1 MSAVLKFPPAGNR
14 REPVSTLE
22 AFAWNWLEGMA
33 VGWRDTT
40 RDAVRT
46 ILRAH
51 LLPAFGALDV
61 TEVDRASVLAFRT
74 RLATQRNS
82 SGRLLSPRRINRVID
97 VLGQVLSERELQ
109 LGIPNPCCRLRRL
122 PQRRATICPFSLP
135 ELQRLVEAAPDRLRD
150 YLWIRGLTGL
160 RSGEANGLC
169 WDQVD
174 WDNMTLTIRAARVRG
189 RQVLPKNEYSE
200 RSLVLTPSLQDA
212 LLRQWARTG
221 SKDGFVFLTAR
232 GCPLDSSNFGRRDWP
247 RLLDAAQLSHR
258 SPETLRHT
266 AATLMLAAGEAP
278 TSIARTLGHS
288 DCRMLFSTYARYV
301 AGVLGSADGQCL
313 EAAISQH
320 HD

>member
-1 MSAVLKFPPAGNR
+1 MSAVLQFPPAGHR
-14 REPVSTLE
+14 REPACTLE
-22 AFAWNWLEGMA
+22 DFSRGWFEGMA

-51 LLPAFGALDV
+51 LLPALGKREV
-61 TEVDRASVLAFRT
+61 TEVSRADVLAFRT
-74 RLATQRNS
+74 RLAAQRS
-82 SGRLLSPRRINRVID
+82 PSGHMLSPRRINRVID

-109 LGIPNPCCRLRRL
+109 LGILNPCRQLRRI
-122 PQRRATICPFSLP
+122 PHRRAIIRPFSLP
-135 ELQRLVEAAPDRLRD
+135 ELQRVVDVAPEHLRD

-174 WDNMTLTIRAARVRG
+174 WDNLTLTIRAARVRG
-189 RQVLPKNEYSE
+189 RQVLPKNEFSE
-200 RSLVLTPSLQDA
+200 RVIALTPTLQDA
-212 LLRQWARTG
+212 LFRQWTRTG
-221 SKDGFVFLTAR
+221 SESGFVFLSVR

-247 RLLDAAQLSHR
+247 RLLDAARLSHR

-278 TSIARTLGHS
+278 TFVARTLGHS
-288 DCRMLFSTYARYV
+288 DCRMLFSTYARFV
-301 AGVLGSADGQCL
+301 ANTLGPVDGQRL
-313 EAAISQH
+313 EAAILQPH
-320 HD
+320 G

>member
-1 MSAVLKFPPAGNR
+1 MSAILQFPPAGNR

-22 AFAWNWLEGMA
+22 AFAWRWFEGMA

-40 RDAVRT
+40 RDAVLT

-51 LLPAFGALDV
+51 VLPALGALDV
-61 TEVDRASVLAFRT
+61 TELNRANVLVLRT
-74 RLATQRNS
+74 RLVALRS
-82 SGRLLSPRRINRVID
+82 RSGRVLSHRRINRVMD

-122 PQRRATICPFSLP
+122 PQRRATIRPFSLP

-174 WDNMTLTIRAARVRG
+174 WNNMTLTIRAARVRG

-200 RSLVLTPSLQDA
+200 RVLVLTPSLQDA

-221 SKDGFVFLTAR
+221 SKGGFVFLTAR
-232 GCPLDSSNFGRRDWP
+232 GCPFDSCNFARRDWP
-247 RLLDAAQLSHR
+247 RLLDTAQLSRR

-266 AATLMLAAGEAP
+266 AASLMLAAGEAP
-278 TSIARTLGHS
+278 TFVARTLGHS
-288 DCRMLFSTYARYV
+288 DTRMLFSTYARYV
-301 AGVLGSADGQCL
+301 PNVVGSIDGQRL
-313 EAAISQH
+313 EAAISQC

>member
-1 MSAVLKFPPAGNR
+1 MNAVLQFPPAGNR

-22 AFAWNWLEGMA
+22 TFAWRWFEGMA

-51 LLPAFGALDV
+51 LLPAFGEQEV
-61 TEVDRASVLAFRT
+61 TDVDRADVLAFRT
-74 RLATQRNS
+74 RLAAVRS
-82 SGRLLSPRRINRVID
+82 RAGRTLSHRRINRVID
-97 VLGQVLSERELQ
+97 VLGQMLSERELQ
-109 LGIPNPCCRLRRL
+109 YGIPNPCRQLRRL
-122 PQRRATICPFSLP
+122 PQRRSSIRPFSLP
-135 ELQRLVEAAPDRLRD
+135 ELQRLVEVAPPHLRD

-174 WDNMTLTIRAARVRG
+174 WDSMTLTIQAARVRG
-189 RQVLPKNEYSE
+189 RQVLPKNEFSE
-200 RSLVLTPSLQDA
+200 RIIALTPTLEDT
-212 LLRQWARTG
+212 LLRQWVHTG
-221 SKDGFVFLTAR
+221 SKDGFVFLSAR
-232 GCPLDSSNFGRRDWP
+232 GCPLDTCNFARRDWP
-247 RLLDAAQLSHR
+247 RLLDSAQLSHR

-313 EAAISQH
+313 EAAISQC